1 MSDYT
6 TREMME
12 AFDQT
17 PPVKTFLQKTF
28 FPTEETHVSEKVEFD
43 VRKGKRIMAPLVSPR
58 MGGKVI
64 TRQGFRTNQFTTPK
78 IAPER
83 PMTIDD
89 ITQRAIGENIYS
101 QRTPEER
108 EDELLAK
115 DWTDLEES
123 IARRKE
129 WMCRQILFEGKIDV
143 EDEEE
148 GLDVQIDFGFSNIIY
163 LGADE
168 KWSLASADPLKPLR
182 EIRRKIIKATGKA
195 PDIAIFAS
203 DAIEDFVNNS
213 YVMKAMNVLN
223 MKNVVIEPRV
233 VDPALTFYGRIA
245 ELDLDIYTYDE
256 WFLNDEG
263 DEEAMI
269 PAGTAKD
276 RLSMDLLPRWKIRNS
291 SLTKESLF
299 RRSTQTRRTK
309 LRCYVLLLVHFLDLT
324 TLIPGRLSTLTAQK
338 QSRGRLYGIQN
349 KNRGK
354 NRRQEIPSWNN
365 PSGRYF
371 TA

>member
-1 MSDYT
+1 MPDYT

-12 AFDQT
+12 AIDQT
-17 PPVKTFLQKTF
+17 PPVRTFLQKTF
-28 FPTEETHVSEKVEFD
+28 FPGEETHIAEKVEFD
-43 VRKGKRIMAPLVSPR
+43 VRKGKRVMAPLVSPR
-58 MGGKVI
+58 KGGKVL

-83 PMTIDD
+83 PLTIDD
-89 ITQRAIGENIYS
+89 ISQRAIGENIYS

-115 DWTDLEES
+115 DETDLEEA

-143 EDEEE
+143 QDEED
-148 GLDVQIDFGFSNIIY
+148 GIDVQIDFGFTNITV

-168 KWSLASADPLKPLR
+168 LWSLATVDPLKVLR
-182 EIRRKIIKATGKA
+182 QVRKKIIKSTGSA

-203 DAIEDFVNNS
+203 DVIEDFTTNPFIT
-213 YVMKAMNVLN
+213 KAMNVLN
-223 MKNVVIEPRV
+223 MKNIVIEPRV

-263 DEEAMI
+263 EDEAMI
-269 PAGTAKD
+269 PSGTVLMGHSNGEGQVEYGGVTQMEDGKFITYEGKLVPKQYADEKNEVKML
-276 RLSMDLLPRWKIRNS
+276 RLTSRPLPRPFDV
-291 SLTKESLF
+291 ESWAIL
-299 RRSTQTRRTK
+299 
-309 LRCYVLLLVHFLDLT
+309 YVN
-324 TLIPGRLSTLTAQK
+324 GAK
-338 QSRGRLYGIQN
+338 
-349 KNRGK
+349 
-354 NRRQEIPSWNN
+354 
-365 PSGRYF
+365 
-371 TA
+371 A